1 MAGGANA
8 RARAYCGGID
18 LNFSTEKLLAN
29 VNRYLERG
37 FNAVKTK
44 AGQDNLAEDFERVR
58 AVREPIGPDTSFMVD
73 ANYAID
79 VERAIAAA
87 NAFNPYNLVWLEV
100 SIITDDYDGYA
111 EITRGTG
118 IPPAMGENLHTI
130 H

>member
-8 RARAYCGGID
+8 RTRAYCGGID

-87 NAFNPYNLVWLEV
+87 NAFNPYNLVWFEV